1 VYLADGTNAHMKAL
15 NASASL
21 INVLNNVAADF
32 QASYEAELNTF
43 NTDTGKKW
51 NDAATTLK
59 TDREAGKAADQMVQL
74 PEKPCAPTPPA
85 TYTVTTSHSPTVL
98 TENQRV
104 TEVALDK
111 YNGKDVFVY
120 TLSGAN
126 TAAKE
131 DANRLGHLYPD
142 INTTDTDST
151 TATKIADVGHVFGR
165 LGQGKLANVGA
176 DVSPWK
182 FATSATEKPT
192 MMVSIFPSG
201 KTYDVPAAADK
212 AILLDVSEKASLAAG
227 KSPFDTP
234 AFSPATPLT
243 LKTGGLALAAGF
255 ASLAAVTTL
264 F

>member
-1 VYLADGTNAHMKAL
+1 LA
-15 NASASL
+15 
-21 INVLNNVAADF
+21 
-32 QASYEAELNTF
+32 
-43 NTDTGKKW
+43 
-51 NDAATTLK
+51 
-59 TDREAGKAADQMVQL
+59 
-74 PEKPCAPTPPA
+74 
-85 TYTVTTSHSPTVL
+85 
-98 TENQRV
+98 
-104 TEVALDK
+104 K
-111 YNGKDVFVY
+111 YDGKDVFVY
-120 TLSGAN
+120 TISAPN
-126 TAAKE
+126 TLAKE

-142 INTTDTDST
+142 IDTTVTTST
-151 TATKIADVGHVFGR
+151 SPVAVKVADVGHVFGR